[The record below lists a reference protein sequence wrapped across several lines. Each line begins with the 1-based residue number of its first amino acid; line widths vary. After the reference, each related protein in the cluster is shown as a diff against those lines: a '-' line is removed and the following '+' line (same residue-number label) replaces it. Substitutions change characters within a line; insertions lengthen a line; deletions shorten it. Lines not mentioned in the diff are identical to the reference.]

1 MARAARERS
10 EQERAL
16 KGYDMSRVGSAPIT
30 VPSGVDVAVEGR
42 TVVVTGAK
50 GTLSK
55 ELPGEITVRS
65 DDGSLLVER
74 PDDTARSKAL
84 HGLSRSLVQNMVTG
98 VSHGF
103 TKELRIQGVGYRVA
117 ESTAASLELALGFS
131 HTVKIT
137 APEGVEF
144 EVPQRTQIIV
154 KGIDKQLVGQV
165 AADIRKWR
173 PPEPYKGKGIRY
185 IDERVKRKAGKAAK

>member
-1 MARAARERS
+1 
-10 EQERAL
+10 
-16 KGYDMSRVGSAPIT
+16 MSRVGGAPIT
-30 VPSGVDVAVEGR
+30 VPSGVDVAVDGR

-50 GTLSK
+50 GTLRR

-65 DDGSLLVER
+65 ADGSLLVER
-74 PDDTARSKAL
+74 PDDTARSKSL
-84 HGLSRSLVQNMVTG
+84 HGLTRSLVQNMVTG
-98 VSHGF
+98 VSEGF

-144 EVPQRTQIIV
+144 EVPQRTQILV

>member
-1 MARAARERS
+1 
-10 EQERAL
+10 
-16 KGYDMSRVGSAPIT
+16 MSRVGNSPIT
-30 VPSGVDVAVEGR
+30 VPGGVDVTLEGR

-50 GTLSK
+50 GTLSRD
-55 ELPGEITVRS
+55 LPGEITLRA
-65 DDGSLLVER
+65 DDGILHVER
-74 PDDTARSKAL
+74 PDDTAQSRSL
-84 HGLSRSLVQNMVTG
+84 HGLTRSLVQNMVTG
-98 VSHGF
+98 VTEGF

-117 ESTAASLELALGFS
+117 ESTPTSLELSLGFS
-131 HTVKIT
+131 HTVKIA

-144 EVPQRTQIIV
+144 EVPQRTQILV

-185 IDERVKRKAGKAAK
+185 ADERVKRKAGKAAK